1 LESKIEQEV
10 CWMTPRD
17 HLLASHDV
25 FRKLAQEHSQY
36 AQRLDT
42 LTQKRYLTED
52 EKLEEVR
59 LKKLKLR
66 LKDQMET
73 IERQYRAEAHNQVA

>member
-1 LESKIEQEV
+1 ML
-10 CWMTPRD
+10 TPRD
-17 HLLASHDV
+17 QLLASHEEFQRLV
-25 FRKLAQEHSQY
+25 QEHSQY
-36 AQRLDT
+36 SQRLES

-66 LKDQMET
+66 LKDQMLHL
-73 IERQYRAEAHNQVA
+73 ERQAQRATA